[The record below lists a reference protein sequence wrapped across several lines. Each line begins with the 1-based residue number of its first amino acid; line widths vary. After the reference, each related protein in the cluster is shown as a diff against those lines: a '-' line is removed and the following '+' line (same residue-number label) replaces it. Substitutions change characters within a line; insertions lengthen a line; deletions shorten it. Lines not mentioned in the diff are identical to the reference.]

1 MASSNQQKP
10 ESLGPRN
17 TNTIEESMSPRSV
30 PTKGSFIHFSR
41 PSYVCA
47 SRSSGIPFM
56 ALLVHAPACLFS
68 SQDLSLSLWFWDV
81 FHVRIAPTHCASRCG
96 DPARSFDELV
106 TDHDFSPCNILNPN
120 RRSVGHEEISRNCP
134 VETPNQVL
142 ILLLQLL
149 PLPSQ
154 KACLLPQEAYLL
166 PREACLLP

>member
-10 ESLGPRN
+10 ECLGPHN

-30 PTKGSFIHFSR
+30 PTKGSFIHFFR
-41 PSYVCA
+41 PSYVYA
-47 SRSSGIPFM
+47 SRLSGIPIY
-56 ALLVHAPACLFS
+56 ALLVHTPACLLS
-68 SQDLSLSLWFWDV
+68 SQDSTLSLWFLHV
-81 FHVRIAPTHCASRCG
+81 FHVRIAPAHCASRCG

-106 TDHDFSPCNILNPN
+106 TDHSFSPCNILTPK

-134 VETPNQVL
+134 VATLNQVL

-149 PLPSQ
+149 PLPNQ
-154 KACLLPQEAYLL
+154 KACLL